1 MYSDGRLRIEV
12 SSLVMMRVWEKWKG
26 TLLRI
31 VSLHSSLVARWKSTL
46 LRCGKAL
53 SFVSPPG
60 EGGKAHFFDVERHSP
75 SFMILLEIRNLEIN
89 VWMQVERHLARRLE
103 LLQRSVIALSKHG
116 EAAKVILEEQLCAV
130 LLKLDKELSYYK
142 KIADVSVKESASEN
156 EELKSQIEA
165 ACTLVEKLV
174 LENAE
179 LVEKINMLYVEL
191 DRHNVE
197 VGLSGGVGPDSI
209 NVFPHFDGVASDI
222 TKSAEVKS
230 VLAQESGSL
239 QEASVRNDRDY
250 QRRASS
256 IRTYAQG
263 GRKGYD
269 IFSSKKQG
277 SADFRKAWAKE
288 MDEDNTHFPWLLYSN
303 LSASCA
309 LALNSYAISLD
320 NSQEMSIS
328 TFNVELDAANAT

>member
-60 EGGKAHFFDVERHSP
+60 E
-75 SFMILLEIRNLEIN
+75 
-89 VWMQVERHLARRLE
+89 
-103 LLQRSVIALSKHG
+103 VIALSKHG